1 MLVRIPSKHNLE
13 SISMIKYVTHTK
25 LKEKTFDLGCRG
37 EEYDDAIKKPEKV
50 SRKVKESQGI
60 SMSERNTKGK

>member
-1 MLVRIPSKHNLE
+1 
-13 SISMIKYVTHTK
+13 MIKYVTHTK